1 MKELIEKS
9 SSLII
14 GAFIV
19 LLVSLSWI
27 FVNQGKA
34 MISNAGKSIQ
44 RQNAYLSASPLRPFS
59 NRVVGG
65 DSVISCIA
73 SLENGDPLRLKVVV
87 KSKDDAVGRGYA
99 WGHDADGVQK
109 YYSYD
114 MAAEQNYIKPGGK
127 YRGII
132 NKNAN
137 GIEYEIVFTEQ

>member
-44 RQNAYLSASPLRPFS
+44 RQNAYLAASPLKPFS
-59 NRVVGG
+59 NRVVSG
-65 DSVISCIA
+65 DTVISCIY

-87 KSKDDAVGRGYA
+87 RNKDDGNGRGFA
-99 WGHDADGVQK
+99 WIHDADGVQR
-109 YYSYD
+109 YYPYNKD
-114 MAAEQNYIKPGGK
+114 NEQNYIKPGGK

-137 GIEYEIVFTEQ
+137 GIEEEIVFTEQ